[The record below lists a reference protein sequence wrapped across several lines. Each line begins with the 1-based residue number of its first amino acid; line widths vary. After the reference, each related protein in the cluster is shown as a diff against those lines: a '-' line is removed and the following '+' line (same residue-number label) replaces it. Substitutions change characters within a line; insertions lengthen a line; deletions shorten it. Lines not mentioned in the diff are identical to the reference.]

1 MRIVNSLNL
10 NWFFS
15 KGEVI
20 YKNINDINFE
30 VAQAVDLPYTYN
42 AFDGQDGGNN
52 YYKGKAS
59 YVKKVLRPDVPK
71 DYDIYIEFKGVNSVA
86 DVYADR
92 EHLLNHKGGYS
103 TFRVNLTKAFENK
116 DFLIITVVVDNKN
129 RSDVYPQMAD
139 FTFYGGIYRDVNLIS
154 VSKTHFS
161 LDFYG
166 ADGVSITSK
175 LKGETAIISVN
186 TYITNPEL
194 SDMVQVQMKH
204 DEVERI
210 YEVFMPASEVTKLEL
225 FIDDPKLWQ
234 GIESPDLYDV
244 NIRLIRHN
252 EVLDSLELKHGIREY
267 KVEPRRGF
275 ILNGDVTPLRGVS
288 KHQDRLFVG
297 NAVSYDDLCEDADL
311 IAEMGANTVR
321 LAHYQHDQD
330 FYDLCDEYG
339 FVVWAEIPFIS
350 VMNKDKNAHENA
362 INQMKELI
370 YQSYNHPSICFW
382 GISNEITIGGDVEG
396 LYENLCELNDL
407 VKKIDPTR
415 LSTMAQ
421 VSMLPMMSKQNLI
434 TDVVSYNL
442 YFGWYGGDFTQ
453 NEEWLDKFHKMH
465 PNRPIG
471 LSEYGCEGIISWHS
485 DEPKCKD
492 YTEEY
497 QALYHEHMA
506 KIIEERPYL
515 WATHI
520 WNMFDFGC
528 DARDE
533 GGVKGRNNKGMVTF
547 DRKIKKDAFYL
558 YKAYWSDD
566 YFAHI
571 TGKRYALRHQNVID
585 IKVYSNMDSIILF
598 VNGEEIGIS
607 NANKVHIFKDVKLR
621 KGSNYVTVTSNF
633 VDTILTETKD
643 IDVEEIED
651 FFENEFEGEME
662 LDSAVFTLVEEPYAG
677 YIKPIEEDEQR
688 EGVKNWF
695 EDVNE
700 EEETPELTF
709 KEGYFSINDLIGD
722 ILAHEKAGD
731 VLVDALNAFGSVRVK
746 RSMLGMMEGLTLKDM
761 SGMFAQDDNKSKT
774 MLAWTNFKLQEIKK

>member
-10 NWFFS
+10 NWLFS

-30 VAQAVDLPYTYN
+30 AAQAVDLPHTYN

-86 DVYADR
+86 DVYADG

-186 TYITNPEL
+186 AYITNPEL
-194 SDMVQVQMKH
+194 SDMVQVQMEH
-204 DEVERI
+204 DEEKRI

-234 GIESPDLYDV
+234 GVESPDLYDV
-244 NIRLIRHN
+244 TVRLIRHN

-275 ILNGDVTPLRGVS
+275 ILNGEVTPLRGVS

-297 NAVSYDDLCEDADL
+297 NAVSYDDLCEDADI

-382 GISNEITIGGDVEG
+382 GISNEITIGGDIEG

-407 VKKIDPTR
+407 VKKLDPTR

-453 NEEWLDKFHKMH
+453 NEKWLDKFHKMH

-506 KIIEERPYL
+506 KIIDKRPYL

-571 TGKRYALRHQNVID
+571 TGKRYALRHKNVID
-585 IKVYSNMDSIILF
+585 IKVYSNMDSLILF

-607 NANKVHIFKDVKLR
+607 NASKVHIFKDVKLK

-746 RSMLGMMEGLTLKDM
+746 KSMLGMMQGLTLKDM
-761 SGMFAQDDNKSKT
+761 SGMFAQDDKKSQT